1 MLEFRRSSPRYAR
14 RREQKRSTTV
24 NSTAVRK
31 IAVSYMLGLLFC
43 AASVFAQDSRAS
55 YISFQVPGSL
65 KTSPAAINN
74 LATVTGTY
82 TDAKGT
88 HGFVREALGKI
99 TSFNVPQSTA
109 TTPTAINDD
118 GMIVGSYTDS
128 SDVTHG
134 FLRHPDGTFTRIDVP
149 GATSTSP
156 SGINA
161 FGVIAGTSSNLDSGC
176 FVRSPKGAITLFGN
190 SSCRARAINLFGA
203 IVGIS
208 GPVTTPG
215 GPPPEILVLSFVRS
229 PAGVITY
236 FTPPGTS
243 SNGAYAGFIDAFG
256 GIAGFFQNS
265 RDDSQNFLESPQ
277 GVFTTIIPPG
287 TSETSAII
295 TGLSELGAVTGNY
308 TATTGEHGFV
318 QDVRGVL
325 TSFDFPGGTG
335 TYPTGINNFGVITGY
350 SGAFGILRVP
360 Y

>member
-1 MLEFRRSSPRYAR
+1 
-14 RREQKRSTTV
+14 V

-31 IAVSYMLGLLFC
+31 IAVTCILGLLFC
-43 AASVFAQDSRAS
+43 AASVSAQDSRAF
-55 YISFQVPGSL
+55 YISFQVPRSL
-65 KTSPAAINN
+65 QTSPVAINN
-74 LATVTGTY
+74 LSAVTGTY

-99 TSFNVPQSTA
+99 TPFNVPRSTA

-118 GMIVGSYTDS
+118 GMIVGNYSDS
-128 SDVTHG
+128 NNVTHG
-134 FLRHPDGTFTRIDVP
+134 FLRHPDGTFTRIDIP
-149 GATSTSP
+149 GATATLP

-161 FGVIAGTSSNLDSGC
+161 FGAIAGSASNLDGGC
-176 FVRSPKGAITLFGN
+176 FVRSPQGSITLFGD
-190 SSCRARAINLFGA
+190 SSCRARSINLFGT

-208 GPVTTPG
+208 GPIVTPG

-243 SNGAYAGFIDAFG
+243 SNGAYAGFVDAFG

-287 TSETSAII
+287 ATETSAII
-295 TGLSELGAVTGNY
+295 TGLSELGAVTGFY
-308 TATTGEHGFV
+308 TLATGGPAHGFV

-325 TSFDFPGGTG
+325 TSFDFPGPGTS
-335 TYPTGINNFGVITGY
+335 PTGINDFGVITGS
-350 SGAFGILRVP
+350 SGALGILRVP

>member
-1 MLEFRRSSPRYAR
+1 V
-14 RREQKRSTTV
+14 T
-24 NSTAVRK
+24 STAVRK

-176 FVRSPKGAITLFGN
+176 FVRSPKGAI
-190 SSCRARAINLFGA
+190 
-203 IVGIS
+203 VGIS

-325 TSFDFPGGTG
+325 TF
-335 TYPTGINNFGVITGY
+335 V
-350 SGAFGILRVP
+350 
-360 Y
+360 